1 MALLTEHFEDDF
13 GSGVGPFVCSLPYI
27 ELIRH
32 DPFLEG
38 DDENKQGETREGRR
52 SELLGP

>member
-13 GSGVGPFVCSLPYI
+13 GSGVGPFVCSLAYI

-32 DPFLEG
+32 DSFLEG
-38 DDENKQGETREGRR
+38 DDENKQGETRESRR

>member
-1 MALLTEHFEDDF
+1 MALLTEHLENDF

-52 SELLGP
+52 PELLGP